1 MTRLM
6 TAALLWAAAVTAA
19 PAAFAADPHDWFP
32 RLFEMCKQTGR
43 TDAECQKAYDD
54 RKAQIIKVCTQ
65 EGISGEPE
73 CRAWLEKKRVEQT
86 ETMRAVCEENGV
98 SGDKAC
104 QKWVDDRRAEFIAD
118 FRAQCEREKLA
129 PEECRARF
137 AENVRKTQER
147 NREFVSDCEATGS
160 SVQECLKKLR
170 DMRRAEAE
178 KSASE
183 APAIKAPPK
192 IEKGQAPP
200 PPQ

>member
-1 MTRLM
+1 MNRLL
-6 TAALLWAAAVTAA
+6 AAGLIWAAALVVAPPAVAA
-19 PAAFAADPHDWFP
+19 GPHDWFP

-54 RKAQIIKVCTQ
+54 RKAQIMKVCEQ
-65 EGISGEPE
+65 EGVAGESD
-73 CRAWLEKKRVEQT
+73 CRAWLEKKRTEQK
-86 ETMRAVCEENGV
+86 ETMRSVCQEHKIK
-98 SGDKAC
+98 GDEAC
-104 QKWVDDRRAEFIAD
+104 QKWIEDKRAEFIAD
-118 FRAQCEREKLA
+118 FRAQCEREKLS
-129 PEECRARF
+129 PEDCRARF

-147 NREFVSDCEATGS
+147 NREFVADCEATGN

-178 KSASE
+178 KSAGE
-183 APAIKAPPK
+183 APPPKAPV